1 MIIKSKCLGINLEYK
16 INEDNINLMLSE
28 IDDFVKPYQSS
39 GNTENGNEV
48 YNDVMNILS
57 NTKKM

>member
-1 MIIKSKCLGINLEYK
+1 
-16 INEDNINLMLSE
+16 MLSE